1 MRPFNFRPVV
11 GHAFLCA
18 AATVAVLASAA
29 GCRPGTPRDSKV
41 IFAVTIPPL
50 GAFLRPIVE
59 GRAEV
64 VVLVPPG
71 ASEHTYELK
80 PAEARAA
87 SEASAVIYLDDSL
100 DTWAARLDARAHMR
114 LIDTFPADLLRY
126 YAAENGDARGE
137 LDPHVWLDP
146 NAMRIALLRTVAAL
160 SELDPGGAEMYRKNA
175 ESFSIELTRLD
186 EELARTLEPLRG
198 RTVIQFHPSLYYFLE
213 RYGIRTA
220 GVIETIAGQEP
231 SPKQI
236 KELADLIRAEKV
248 EIIVTEPQLSDAP
261 VRALA
266 EAAGVRIA
274 HLDPLGGVPGRET
287 YAELLRYNA
296 NALLEAFP

>member
-1 MRPFNFRPVV
+1 LRLFNL
-11 GHAFLCA
+11 AFAL
-18 AATVAVLASAA
+18 LILPGAA
-29 GCRPGTPRDSKV
+29 GCRPAPDARSGALV
-41 IFAVTIPPL
+41 FAVTISPL

-64 VVLVPPG
+64 AVLLPPG
-71 ASEHTYELK
+71 ASEHTYEVK
-80 PAEARAA
+80 PADARAA
-87 SEASAVIYLDDSL
+87 AGALALVYFDESL
-100 DTWAARLDARAHMR
+100 DAWASRLDARAR
-114 LIDTFPADLLRY
+114 LRLADLFAPDSLRH
-126 YAAENGDARGE
+126 YAAGDGHGP

-146 NAMRIALLRTVAAL
+146 NAMRSALPPTVAAL
-160 SELDPGGAEMYRKNA
+160 SRFDPAGAEIYRRNSEA
-175 ESFSIELTRLD
+175 FALQLARLD
-186 EELARTLEPLRG
+186 EELKQKLAPLRG
-198 RTVIQFHPSLYYFLE
+198 RTVIQFHPSLFYFLE

-236 KELADLIRAEKV
+236 KALADLVRAEKV
-248 EIIVTEPQLSDAP
+248 EVIVTEPQLSDAP

-266 EAAGVRIA
+266 EATGVRIA
-274 HLDPLGGVPGRET
+274 RMDPLGGVPGREA